1 MQQVRAE
8 AFASAIAIDP
18 ARLPDLIPV
27 PRRRLAPNVGR
38 IWVLHRTTLLR
49 ALAVGLIVAG
59 LGSVYE
65 MRDRLGLIA
74 NSLYALGE
82 REAGGDKFDQAETA
96 YRLAL
101 EVYTRE
107 KTPVEWSMVENNL
120 GITLLTAGV
129 QRNDAAHVNAAI
141 EASFEDWTEQLASLV
156 MADPDATP
164 IQRGMATWVS
174 VLRSLPKR
182 RPMLQSYVDALA
194 QAQREPALQAQLA
207 AHYRRART
215 RVAELVAQSLH
226 DGTPSDDPRCL
237 AIAAYVIAVCDG
249 LAVQWLLDPQGV
261 PDGDQLLDGLAT
273 VWANSFPDATA
284 PAGPVGAAGT
294 RRTPAR

>member
-1 MQQVRAE
+1 MGHREQLLE
-8 AFASAIAIDP
+8 AAKRLLEERGYAHITARDLVAASNTN
-18 ARLPDLIPV
+18 
-27 PRRRLAPNVGR
+27 LASIGY
-38 IWVLHRTTLLR
+38 HFGSKAALL
-49 ALAVGLIVAG
+49 
-59 LGSVYE
+59 
-65 MRDRLGLIA
+65 
-74 NSLYALGE
+74 
-82 REAGGDKFDQAETA
+82 
-96 YRLAL
+96 
-101 EVYTRE
+101 
-107 KTPVEWSMVENNL
+107 
-120 GITLLTAGV
+120 
-129 QRNDAAHVNAAI
+129 NAAI

-207 AHYRRART
+207 AHYRRARS

-226 DGTPSDDPRCL
+226 DGTPADDPRCL

-261 PDGDQLLDGLAT
+261 PDGDQLLHGLAT
-273 VWANSFPDATA
+273 VWASSFPDSTA
-284 PAGPVGAAGT
+284 PTGPAGT
-294 RRTPAR
+294 RRGLAR